1 MSRWVRNTS
10 ISLHED
16 FWGPQNSNPFKART
30 KDDQGPKGLV
40 GGCWC
45 WKPLPG
51 YSVPSCRNLQGQV
64 QLYWR
69 KSHGTRPQ
77 NRALWYASG
86 KRIITIL
93 KEIEYGSMSILWPKN
108 AVNVLRIAWDR
119 ILMNIIPF
127 GLWAHLWSRAYSKHV
142 VPQAN
147 GVNHKWLYDKSQQA
161 FFSSTQYKIELSA
174 NPIFYPPFLADVA
187 HIHVYMCSNYNHDL

>member
-1 MSRWVRNTS
+1 MKTS
-10 ISLHED
+10 EVLKTVIPS
-16 FWGPQNSNPFKART
+16 K
-30 KDDQGPKGLV
+30 QGPKGLV

-69 KSHGTRPQ
+69 KSHATRPQ

-93 KEIEYGSMSILWPKN
+93 KEIENGLISILCPKN

-127 GLWAHLWSRAYSKHV
+127 GLWAHLWRRAYSKHV

-161 FFSSTQYKIELSA
+161 SFSSPQYNIERSA
-174 NPIFYPPFLADVA
+174 NPIVYPPFLADVA
-187 HIHVYMCSNYNHDL
+187 HIHVCLMTSKHGWITRAFFFNGPAHCVRVQV